1 MNWFYRSNYL
11 LYIHNTLLYNKI
23 YINEIIQIA
32 NNNFKLSLKAEG
44 SYMSHDS
51 KKLKKREE
59 IEENYKWDL
68 KKMYADDEAW
78 EKDFNTAREKT
89 EEIRQYEGRLGE
101 SAHTLFEALSKKDQ
115 LSRIIGN
122 IYVYARMK
130 KDEDNRITKYQ
141 AMSEKAQ
148 SLSVEIGTKLSFFIP
163 EITEIPEEKL
173 LAFIDE
179 DEELKVYEFLLKDL
193 IRLKKHVLTKQEE
206 YIVAQFGEL
215 VSAPENIF
223 RMINNADIKF
233 GFIKDEEGE
242 EIEVTHGRFIKLLES
257 SDRRIRKDAFDALY
271 TAYEKQKNT
280 LASTYNYSAKGDAVS
295 AKLRRHDS
303 SLAQELSGD
312 NIPVEVYDN
321 LIKTVHENIELMY
334 RYIKVRK
341 RILNLKELHVY
352 DLYTPMVKEADR
364 NIPYEEGLK
373 IITKGLTPLGEE
385 YISIMDEGFNSRWI
399 DVYENEGKTSGA
411 YSFGTYDSPPYIM
424 LNYTNTIKDIFTT
437 AHEMGHSMHSYYTRH
452 HQPYVY
458 GGHSIFTAE
467 VASTVNEALL
477 MEYMIQHARDKTEKM
492 YLLNYYMEQFRS
504 TLFRQTMFAEF
515 EKMAHGAV
523 ESGEVLTVDWLC
535 DNYYKL
541 NQFYYG
547 DELIHDDKIRMEW
560 ARIPHFY
567 SAFYVYKYA
576 TGYSAAIELSRQIM
590 EGGSLNRNRYIDFL
604 KSGNS
609 DYPINLLK
617 KAGVDMEKPEPVA
630 NALKTFEKL
639 VEQFE
644 MFV

>member
-1 MNWFYRSNYL
+1 
-11 LYIHNTLLYNKI
+11 
-23 YINEIIQIA
+23 
-32 NNNFKLSLKAEG
+32 
-44 SYMSHDS
+44 MSHES

-59 IEENYKWDL
+59 INETYKWNL
-68 KKMYADDEAW
+68 KKMYADDESW
-78 EKDFNTAREKT
+78 EKDFSIAREKA
-89 EEIRQYEGRLGE
+89 EEIQHYEGRLGE
-101 SAHTLFEALSKKDQ
+101 SADLLYEALSKKDQ

-148 SLSVEIGTKLSFFIP
+148 SLSVEIGTKLSFFVP
-163 EITEIPEEKL
+163 EIAEVPERVL
-173 LAFIDE
+173 LSFIDE
-179 DEELKVYEFLLKDL
+179 NEKLKLYEFLLKDL
-193 IRLKKHVLTKQEE
+193 MRLKKHILTKQEE
-206 YIVAQFGEL
+206 YIIAQFGEL

-233 GFIKDEEGE
+233 GSIKDEEGE
-242 EIEVTHGRFIKLLES
+242 DIEVTHGRFINLLES
-257 SDRRIRKDAFDALY
+257 PDRRIRKDAFDALY

-280 LASTYNYSAKGDAVS
+280 LASTYNYSAKGDVVS
-295 AKLRRHDS
+295 ARLRKHDS

-312 NIPVEVYDN
+312 NIPMEVYDN
-321 LIKTVHENIELMY
+321 LIKTVHENNELMH
-334 RYIKVRK
+334 RYIKIRK
-341 RILNLKELHVY
+341 KMLNLKELHVY
-352 DLYTPMVKEADR
+352 DLYTPMVKEVDR

-373 IITKGLTPLGEE
+373 IIKKGLIPLGED
-385 YISIMDEGFNSRWI
+385 YISIMDEGLNSRWI

-424 LNYTNTIKDIFTT
+424 LNYTNTIKDVFTT
-437 AHEMGHSMHSYYTRH
+437 AHEMGHSMHSYYTRN

-477 MEYMIQHARDKTEKM
+477 MEYMINNAKDKTEKM
-492 YLLNYYMEQFRS
+492 YLLNYFMEQFRS

-515 EKMAHGAV
+515 EKMTHDAV
-523 ESGEVLTVDWLC
+523 EAGEVLTVDWLS
-535 DNYYKL
+535 DNYYQLNKL
-541 NQFYYG
+541 YYG
-547 DELIHDDKIRMEW
+547 EDLIHDDKIRMEW

-576 TGYSAAIELSRQIM
+576 TGYSAAIELSRKIM
-590 EGGSLNRNRYIDFL
+590 RGGAVNRDRYIDFL

-617 KAGVDMEKPEPVA
+617 KAGVDMKKPEPIV

>member
-1 MNWFYRSNYL
+1 
-11 LYIHNTLLYNKI
+11 
-23 YINEIIQIA
+23 
-32 NNNFKLSLKAEG
+32 
-44 SYMSHDS
+44 MSQDS
-51 KKLKKREE
+51 KKLKRREE
-59 IEENYKWDL
+59 IDEIYKWDL
-68 KKMYADDEAW
+68 KKMYESDEAW
-78 EKDFNTAREKT
+78 EKDFITVREKA
-89 EEIRQYEGRLGE
+89 EEIQDYEGKLGI
-101 SAHTLFEALSKKDQ
+101 SSQSLYEALNKKDQ
-115 LSRIIGN
+115 LARVIGN

-130 KDEDNRITKYQ
+130 KDEDNRISKYQ

-163 EITEIPEEKL
+163 ELTEIPEEKIL
-173 LAFIDE
+173 NYIDE
-179 DEELKVYEFLLKDL
+179 NEQLKMYDFFLKDL

-206 YIVAQFGEL
+206 FIVSQFGEL

-233 GFIKDEEGE
+233 GFIKDEEGD
-242 EIEVTHGRFIKLLES
+242 EIEVTHGRFINLLES
-257 SDRRIRKDAFDALY
+257 SDRRVREEAFNALY

-280 LASTYNYSAKGDAVS
+280 LAATYNYSAKGDVVS
-295 AKLRRHDS
+295 AKLRKYDS

-321 LIKTVHENIELMY
+321 LIKTVHKNIDLVH
-334 RYIKVRK
+334 RYIKIRK
-341 RILNLKELHVY
+341 RMLNIKELHIY
-352 DLYTPMVKEADR
+352 DLYTPMVKEMNQ
-364 NIPYEEGLK
+364 NIPYEEGRK
-373 IITKGLTPLGEE
+373 IILEGLSPLGED
-385 YISIMDEGFNSRWI
+385 YTSIMKEGFKSGWI

-411 YSFGTYDSPPYIM
+411 YSFGTYDSPPYIL
-424 LNYTNTIKDIFTT
+424 LNYTNSIKDIFTT
-437 AHEMGHSMHSYYTRH
+437 AHEMGHSMHSYLTRQ

-477 MEYMIQHARDKTEKM
+477 MEYMIQRSKDKVEKM

-515 EKMAHGAV
+515 EKLTHDAV
-523 ESGEVLTVDWLC
+523 EAGEILTVDWLSET
-535 DNYYKL
+535 YYHL
-541 NQFYYG
+541 NKFYYG

-576 TGYSAAIELSRQIM
+576 TGYSAAIELSRKILD
-590 EGGSLNRNRYIDFL
+590 EGATSQEKYINFL

-609 DYPINLLK
+609 DYPVNLLK
-617 KAGVDMEKPEPVA
+617 RAGVDMATPEPIE
-630 NALKTFEKL
+630 NAMKIFEKL